1 MIMHDEFYINENEDN
16 DISSDSNCP
25 RCGLRTYE
33 SICPACGTSLS
44 TDKKDEEEEDEYY
57 ERRKERR

>member
-1 MIMHDEFYINENEDN
+1 MNNEFNNIENDTN
-16 DISSDSNCP
+16 NNSGDGNCP

-33 SICPACGTSLS
+33 PECPACHTSLS
-44 TDKKDEEEEDEYY
+44 IDKNEEEEEDEYY